1 MKIEI
6 DNKTWYRSD
15 DIRKLVRK
23 AIAEEGLRGRDYLVQ
38 VRYAR
43 GGDIGGYGWYHQR
56 KIKMC
61 IPKHE
66 SQWHPVRGSNPTPFE
81 FTPARIKK
89 FSQVVIHE
97 FDHNRG
103 LKHADMV
110 SWSGIEVSW
119 SDGLTIR
126 RKEEVKRTS
135 ADRVAARE
143 AAARKKVEEYEKK
156 IKRNQNLLKKWKGKV
171 AYYDRK
177 NRAAAQKE

>member
-1 MKIEI
+1 
-6 DNKTWYRSD
+6 
-15 DIRKLVRK
+15 
-23 AIAEEGLRGRDYLVQ
+23 
-38 VRYAR
+38 
-43 GGDIGGYGWYHQR
+43 
-56 KIKMC
+56 
-61 IPKHE
+61 
-66 SQWHPVRGSNPTPFE
+66 
-81 FTPARIKK
+81 
-89 FSQVVIHE
+89 
-97 FDHNRG
+97 
-103 LKHADMV
+103 MV